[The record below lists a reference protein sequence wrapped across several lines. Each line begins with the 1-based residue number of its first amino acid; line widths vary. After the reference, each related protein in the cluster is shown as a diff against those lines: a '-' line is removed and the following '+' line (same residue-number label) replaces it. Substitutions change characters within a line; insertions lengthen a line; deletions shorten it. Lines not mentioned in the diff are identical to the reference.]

1 MFVGKTRIIWSN
13 KWGQMKRY
21 FSYLFLVFAWP
32 SLVYAEVPTV
42 DIREWDVPYADS
54 RPRDPYVAPD
64 GRVWFCGQ
72 TGAYIAVLD
81 PATGVFKKY
90 DMEDNER
97 PHNLIIDSNGTV
109 WYAGNTQ
116 GYIGQL
122 DPASGEIKKH
132 AMPEGV
138 RDPHT
143 LVFDSK
149 DDIWFTAQN
158 SNYIGKFTISNGQVQ
173 IVEVPTAKA
182 RPYGIWM
189 DSKDRPWVALFGTN
203 KLATIDPK
211 TFVIEE
217 IVLPRGNTLPRRLAV
232 TSDNTVWYVDYKAG
246 YVGQYNPAN
255 EAIEEWRLPGRDR
268 SRPYGM
274 IVDDHD
280 QLWFVE
286 TGIDPNRLIGFDTR
300 TKKVISQTDIPSG
313 GGTVRHMMFHSAS
326 KTIWFGTDTNTVGRA
341 KIPAQ

>member
-1 MFVGKTRIIWSN
+1 
-13 KWGQMKRY
+13 
-21 FSYLFLVFAWP
+21 
-32 SLVYAEVPTV
+32 
-42 DIREWDVPYADS
+42 
-54 RPRDPYVAPD
+54 
-64 GRVWFCGQ
+64 
-72 TGAYIAVLD
+72 
-81 PATGVFKKY
+81 
-90 DMEDNER
+90 MEDNER

-116 GYIGQL
+116 GYIGKL
-122 DPASGEIKKH
+122 DPASGEITKH
-132 AMPEGV
+132 AMPKRV

-149 DDIWFTAQN
+149 GDIWFTAQG

-173 IVEVPTAKA
+173 VVEVHTSNA

-189 DSKDRPWVALFGTN
+189 DSNDRPWVALFGTN
-203 KLATIDPK
+203 KLATVDPE

-255 EAIEEWRLPGRDR
+255 KAIEEWRLPGQDR